1 MTSVGN
7 DAMTCARFEARLPAF
22 VDGTLPSGDRR
33 VAEEHLARCPRC
45 LELHAVLRSEPA
57 APPID
62 APDGLVAT
70 ILEHTSG
77 STCGPAR
84 QRLVDYVDGALRGFD
99 HELVRD
105 HVEHCP
111 NCAAT
116 AAALARLVN
125 ELPAFAELEPPAE
138 LVANVLAA
146 TRPRVA
152 WWRSLVAALQRVDR
166 LLGQAPTRVDRLLGQ
181 APTRVDRLLAQAPT
195 RVDRLLAQAPT
206 RVDRLLAQA
215 PTRVERLL
223 VRPRIAWEAGYI
235 GAVVLWLVF
244 GVSWSPLRAAPVEAL
259 AALSS
264 VQQGPVARLA
274 GAGGLA
280 WDATGGRLLDSAR
293 AARSAVGQRYTRIAA
308 RLPEFAADGEGRETG
323 ILDRS
328 VRGAGTMRWLSDRA
342 ERIRRQLASPTTGEQ
357 PE

>member
-22 VDGTLPSGDRR
+22 VDGTLPSDDRR

-45 LELHAVLRSEPA
+45 RELHAVLRSEPA

-84 QRLVDYVDGALRGFD
+84 QRLVDYVDGALRGLD
-99 HELVRD
+99 HELVHD

-111 NCAAT
+111 DCAAT
-116 AAALARLVN
+116 AVALARLVN

-166 LLGQAPTRVDRLLGQ
+166 LLEQALPRVG
-181 APTRVDRLLAQAPT
+181 RLLA
-195 RVDRLLAQAPT
+195 
-206 RVDRLLAQA
+206 
-215 PTRVERLL
+215 
-223 VRPRIAWEAGYI
+223 RPRIAWEAGYI

-293 AARSAVGQRYTRIAA
+293 AARSAVGQRYTRIAE
-308 RLPEFAADGEGRETG
+308 RLPELVADGEGREAG

-328 VRGAGTMRWLSDRA
+328 VRRGARAMRWLSDRA
-342 ERIRRQLASPTTGEQ
+342 ERIRRQLTSATTGEQ

>member
-7 DAMTCARFEARLPAF
+7 DAMACARFEARLAAF
-22 VDGTLPSGDRR
+22 VDGTLSSDDRR
-33 VAEEHLARCPRC
+33 FAGEHLARCPRC
-45 LELHAVLRSEPA
+45 RELHAVLRSEPA

-84 QRLVDYVDGALRGFD
+84 QRLVDYVDGALRGLD
-99 HELVRD
+99 HELVHD

-111 NCAAT
+111 DCAAT
-116 AAALARLVN
+116 AVALARLVD
-125 ELPAFAELEPPAE
+125 ELPAFAKLEPPAE

-152 WWRSLVAALQRVDR
+152 WWRGLVAALARVDR
-166 LLGQAPTRVDRLLGQ
+166 LLEQALP
-181 APTRVDRLLAQAPT
+181 
-195 RVDRLLAQAPT
+195 
-206 RVDRLLAQA
+206 
-215 PTRVERLL
+215 RVERLL

-244 GVSWSPLRAAPVEAL
+244 GVSWSPLRAAPVQAL

-274 GAGGLA
+274 DAGGLA

-293 AARSAVGQRYTRIAA
+293 AARSTVGQRYTRIAA
-308 RLPEFAADGEGRETG
+308 RLPELAADGEGLEAG
-323 ILDRS
+323 LLDRS
-328 VRGAGTMRWLSDRA
+328 VRRGARAMRWLSDRT
-342 ERIRRQLASPTTGEQ
+342 ERMRRQLTSPTTGEQ

>member
-1 MTSVGN
+1 MTSVDN
-7 DAMTCARFEARLPAF
+7 DAMACARFEARLAAF
-22 VDGTLPSGDRR
+22 VDGTLSSDDRR
-33 VAEEHLARCPRC
+33 SAEEHLARCPRC
-45 LELHAVLRSEPA
+45 RELHAVLRSEPA
-57 APPID
+57 AVPVD

-84 QRLVDYVDGALRGFD
+84 QRLADYVDGALRGLD
-99 HELVRD
+99 HELVHD

-111 NCAAT
+111 DCAAT
-116 AAALARLVN
+116 AVALARLVN

-146 TRPRVA
+146 TRPREA
-152 WWRSLVAALQRVDR
+152 WWRSLVAALPRVDR
-166 LLGQAPTRVDRLLGQ
+166 LL
-181 APTRVDRLLAQAPT
+181 
-195 RVDRLLAQAPT
+195 
-206 RVDRLLAQA
+206 
-215 PTRVERLL
+215 E
-223 VRPRIAWEAGYI
+223 RPRIAWEAGYI

-264 VQQGPVARLA
+264 VQQGPVAGLA

-293 AARSAVGQRYTRIAA
+293 AARSAVAQRYTRIAA
-308 RLPEFAADGEGRETG
+308 RLPERAADGEGRDSG

-328 VRGAGTMRWLSDRA
+328 TRLGAHAMRWLSDRA
-342 ERIRRQLASPTTGEQ
+342 ERIRRQLTSPTTGEQ

>member
-1 MTSVGN
+1 MTLVDN
-7 DAMTCARFEARLPAF
+7 DAMACARFEARLAAF
-22 VDGTLPSGDRR
+22 VDGTLSSDDRR
-33 VAEEHLARCPRC
+33 SAEEHLARCPRC
-45 LELHAVLRSEPA
+45 RELHAVLRSEPA
-57 APPID
+57 APVD

-84 QRLVDYVDGALRGFD
+84 QRLADYVDGALRGLD
-99 HELVRD
+99 HELVHD

-111 NCAAT
+111 DCAAT
-116 AAALARLVN
+116 AVALARLVT

-138 LVANVLAA
+138 LVADVLAA

-152 WWRSLVAALQRVDR
+152 WWQSPVAALLRVER
-166 LLGQAPTRVDRLLGQ
+166 LLVQAP
-181 APTRVDRLLAQAPT
+181 A
-195 RVDRLLAQAPT
+195 
-206 RVDRLLAQA
+206 
-215 PTRVERLL
+215 RVERLL
-223 VRPRIAWEAGYI
+223 VRPRIAWEAGYV
-235 GAVVLWLVF
+235 GAMVLWLVF

-308 RLPEFAADGEGRETG
+308 RLPERAADGEGLDAG
-323 ILDRS
+323 VLDRS
-328 VRGAGTMRWLSDRA
+328 IRQGARAMRWLSDRA
-342 ERIRRQLASPTTGEQ
+342 ERITRQLISPRTGEQ

>member
-195 RVDRLLAQAPT
+195 RV
-206 RVDRLLAQA
+206 
-215 PTRVERLL
+215 ERLL

-328 VRGAGTMRWLSDRA
+328 VRRGAGTMRWLSDRA

>member
-22 VDGTLPSGDRR
+22 VDGTLPPDGRR
-33 VAEEHLARCPRC
+33 SAEEHLARCPRC
-45 LELHAVLRSEPA
+45 RELHALLRNEPA
-57 APPID
+57 GPPVD

-84 QRLVDYVDGALRGFD
+84 QRLVDYVDGALRGLD
-99 HELVRD
+99 HELVHD

-111 NCAAT
+111 DCAAT
-116 AAALARLVN
+116 AVALARLVT

-146 TRPRVA
+146 TRQRVA
-152 WWRSLVAALQRVDR
+152 WWRGLVAALQRVDR
-166 LLGQAPTRVDRLLGQ
+166 LPRVGRLL
-181 APTRVDRLLAQAPT
+181 
-195 RVDRLLAQAPT
+195 
-206 RVDRLLAQA
+206 
-215 PTRVERLL
+215 E
-223 VRPRIAWEAGYI
+223 RPRIAWEAGYI

-264 VQQGPVARLA
+264 VQQDPVARLA
-274 GAGGLA
+274 GAGGRA

-308 RLPEFAADGEGRETG
+308 RLPELVADGEGREAG
-323 ILDRS
+323 ILDQS
-328 VRGAGTMRWLSDRA
+328 VRRGARAMRWLSDRA
-342 ERIRRQLASPTTGEQ
+342 ERIRRQLTSATTGEQ

>member
-1 MTSVGN
+1 MTSVDN
-7 DAMTCARFEARLPAF
+7 DAMACARFEARLAAF
-22 VDGTLPSGDRR
+22 VDGTFSSDDRR
-33 VAEEHLARCPRC
+33 SAEEHLARCPRC
-45 LELHAVLRSEPA
+45 RELLAVLRSEPA
-57 APPID
+57 APVD

-84 QRLVDYVDGALRGFD
+84 QRLVDYVDGALRGLD
-99 HELVRD
+99 HELVHD

-111 NCAAT
+111 DCAAT
-116 AAALARLVN
+116 AVALARLVN

-138 LVANVLAA
+138 LVANVLAV

-152 WWRSLVAALQRVDR
+152 WWRSHVAALPRVER
-166 LLGQAPTRVDRLLGQ
+166 LLEQAPARIERLLEQ
-181 APTRVDRLLAQAPT
+181 AHPRF
-195 RVDRLLAQAPT
+195 
-206 RVDRLLAQA
+206 
-215 PTRVERLL
+215 ERLL

-274 GAGGLA
+274 GAGGRA
-280 WDATGGRLLDSAR
+280 WDATGGRLLDSAG

-308 RLPEFAADGEGRETG
+308 RLPELAADGEGLDAG

-328 VRGAGTMRWLSDRA
+328 VRQGARAMRWLSDRA
-342 ERIRRQLASPTTGEQ
+342 ERIRRQLTSPTTGEQ

>member
-7 DAMTCARFEARLPAF
+7 DAMACARFEARLPAF
-22 VDGTLPSGDRR
+22 VDGTLPSDDRR

-45 LELHAVLRSEPA
+45 RELHAVLRSEPA

-84 QRLVDYVDGALRGFD
+84 QRLVDYVDGALRGLD
-99 HELVRD
+99 HELVHD

-116 AAALARLVN
+116 AVALARLVD

-166 LLGQAPTRVDRLLGQ
+166 LPRVDRLL
-181 APTRVDRLLAQAPT
+181 
-195 RVDRLLAQAPT
+195 
-206 RVDRLLAQA
+206 
-215 PTRVERLL
+215 E
-223 VRPRIAWEAGYI
+223 RPRIAWEAGYI

-274 GAGGLA
+274 DAGGLA

-308 RLPEFAADGEGRETG
+308 RLPELAADGEGLEAG

-328 VRGAGTMRWLSDRA
+328 VRRGARAMRWLSDRA
-342 ERIRRQLASPTTGEQ
+342 ERLRRQLTSATTGEQ